1 MGETEIRIT
10 IDPNGNIQREVVDL
24 PRPETKKP
32 RLLQRLS
39 STLTTRTAALD
50 NR

>member
-10 IDPNGNIQREVVDL
+10 IDPNGNIQREVVD
-24 PRPETKKP
+24 RPQPKAKKP
-32 RLLQRLS
+32 RLLKRLS

-50 NR
+50 NH